1 MVKPKK
7 IKIVDITADDDNDE
21 NARSAF
27 SVGRAVPAPFIQND
41 DVVTVERVSDDIKD
55 ETIDQPVVNVL
66 KQIVKTTDLT
76 ECPNCHKLLTNKT
89 LKYSHAKTCGIVKPS
104 VAPIA
109 DIQNVI
115 KPVSTIKPRTTVNK
129 DVVAEKPRSLSP
141 TKTTTFAEMRHNYYI
156 HTKQQHTHKINSLFA
171 NAI

>member
-7 IKIVDITADDDNDE
+7 IKIVDITADDDN
-21 NARSAF
+21 
-27 SVGRAVPAPFIQND
+27 VIQND
-41 DVVTVERVSDDIKD
+41 DVVKRVSADVKD
-55 ETIDQPVVNVL
+55 ETIEQPVVNEL

-104 VAPIA
+104 VVPIA

-141 TKTTTFAEMRHNYYI
+141 TKTTTFAEMRHTYYI

-171 NAI
+171 NAFFLIV